1 MNRYYVRKNEEVRDL
16 VSLRR
21 DRLRELAE
29 IDGKI
34 LIARQW
40 LLELAEIDRNERTSQ
55 DLTELAEIDQKI
67 VTEIIENISVTEIEV
82 ERGEVSPRNFA
93 VLVGL
98 GYQVVR
104 LPSQKERISWKLVG
118 SEDTSE

>member
-1 MNRYYVRKNEEVRDL
+1 
-16 VSLRR
+16 
-21 DRLRELAE
+21 
-29 IDGKI
+29 
-34 LIARQW
+34 
-40 LLELAEIDRNERTSQ
+40 
-55 DLTELAEIDQKI
+55 